1 MRGSQT
7 VELKDER
14 GGKGHPASASSLPLP
29 PPSFLPPRLISLSC
43 NVLPKKG
50 KHNDRTSG
58 AFLFFSTLR

>member
-1 MRGSQT
+1 VDSMRGSQT

-14 GGKGHPASASSLPLP
+14 GGKGHPAAAS
-29 PPSFLPPRLISLSC
+29 SLSC

-58 AFLFFSTLR
+58 SYLFFSTLR